1 MPAGREPNV
10 FLIGIEARKIQRYVL
25 ASPRLRDMVGAS
37 ELVNQACESLPRQ
50 LMASVGIP
58 DDGLRFGAAGRS
70 WIVADSRSAAETF
83 VRLWPVVVSLHAPGL
98 DMPAACAEYDG
109 TPDGEHA
116 AIEAVRDSLR
126 RRQSWPALETAEYAP
141 LVERSPRTGGEAVDS
156 GARGDELVDAVTLRQ
171 ETAGRHPAAGGLAA
185 RLPNGVRFPTEID
198 RLVNEGGG
206 IAVVHADG
214 NGVGAVFSTRRES
227 ARNRGDSEVAAIAE
241 FSRQLREANESAVG
255 QAMESVILPA
265 RDGDEVPFRPLVV
278 GGDDVTVLVRSD
290 LAIPFV
296 RAYVEAFE
304 AATKKNLHEG
314 TITVCAGVVVVRPN
328 HPFRQAYALA
338 ESLCEHGKGVGRERC
353 GKKQPS
359 LLTFHRL
366 NADSSVNYHE
376 ILETELKGRPAPGR
390 TGNAVRLTAGP
401 YSLHPHDLFPSLE
414 ALGKLT
420 DALDQLPQGPRRR
433 LISEMAFG
441 SDDIA
446 LAWSRARALD
456 TKLVRDVEASLEAL
470 HGSGEPVC
478 KGVTPLLDAHNLL
491 LFRSLRA

>member
-1 MPAGREPNV
+1 M

-58 DDGLRFGAAGRS
+58 DDGLRFGAAGRT

-141 LVERSPRTGGEAVDS
+141 LVERSPRTGGEAVDT

-171 ETAGRHPAAGGLAA
+171 ETAGRHPAAGGLAS
-185 RLPNGVRFPTEID
+185 RLPNGVRFPMEID
-198 RLVNEGGG
+198 RLVSEGGG

-214 NGVGAVFSTRRES
+214 NGVGAVLATLRDS
-227 ARNRGDSEVAAIAE
+227 ARSRGTSQIAMLAD
-241 FSRQLREANESAVG
+241 FSRQMREANESAVG
-255 QAMESVILPA
+255 LAMESVILPA
-265 RDGDEVPFRPLVV
+265 CDGDEVPFRPLVV

-290 LAIPFV
+290 LAIPFI

-304 AATKKNLHEG
+304 AATRTLPG
-314 TITVCAGVVVVRPN
+314 GPVTACAGAVVVRPN

-338 ESLCEHGKGVGRERC
+338 ESLCEHGKGVGRKRC
-353 GKKQPS
+353 GESRPS

-366 NADSSVNYHE
+366 NADASVDYDA
-376 ILETELKGRPAPGR
+376 ILATELTGRPAPGR
-390 TGNAVRLTAGP
+390 SGNAVRLTAGP
-401 YSLHPHDLFPSLE
+401 YSLHPHDRFPSLE
-414 ALGKLT
+414 ALDKLA
-420 DALDQLPQGPRRR
+420 DAFDQLPQGPRRR

-456 TKLVRDVEASLEAL
+456 TKLVRDVEASLKAL
-470 HGSGEPVC
+470 HGSCEPVSGD
-478 KGVTPLLDAHNLL
+478 GVTPLLDAHNLL